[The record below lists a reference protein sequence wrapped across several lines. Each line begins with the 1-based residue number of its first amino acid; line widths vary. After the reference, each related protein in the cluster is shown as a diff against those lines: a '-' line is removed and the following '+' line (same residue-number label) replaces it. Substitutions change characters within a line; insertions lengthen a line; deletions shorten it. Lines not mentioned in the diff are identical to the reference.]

1 MDNRVINSLKCCV
14 INLSFFFLVAC
25 FNKTLLI
32 KLLLLLLLLLL
43 LSLLEWGMVF
53 QELINWLKI
62 LV

>member
-14 INLSFFFLVAC
+14 INLSFFFLVAF
-25 FNKTLLI
+25 FNKSLLI
-32 KLLLLLLLLLL
+32 KLLLLLLLLL

-53 QELINWLKI
+53 QELINSLKI